1 MKKVIIIGAGS
12 WGTAL
17 GLILASKKYDVTLWE
32 YDKTRAEEIQNS
44 RENSRYLPGVK
55 FPDNL
60 NVTSESENL
69 LKGIK
74 YVIFSVPSQVLR
86 GVISKFSSQLTED
99 MILVNTAKGI
109 EVSTGMR
116 LSEVMKDE
124 IKETTPVYDR
134 SALHEKRKKQEIG
147 IQALRGGTIFGEHE
161 IMFAGLDEIIEIKHT
176 ALSKDVFVQ
185 GALAAAKALQDKDH
199 GLFTLKTLY

>member
-74 YVIFSVPSQVLR
+74 YVIF
-86 GVISKFSSQLTED
+86 
-99 MILVNTAKGI
+99 
-109 EVSTGMR
+109 
-116 LSEVMKDE
+116 
-124 IKETTPVYDR
+124 
-134 SALHEKRKKQEIG
+134 
-147 IQALRGGTIFGEHE
+147 
-161 IMFAGLDEIIEIKHT
+161 
-176 ALSKDVFVQ
+176 
-185 GALAAAKALQDKDH
+185 
-199 GLFTLKTLY
+199 LYHHKY

>member
-124 IKETTPVYDR
+124 NIIKILLFFQD
-134 SALHEKRKKQEIG
+134 LLMLKR
-147 IQALRGGTIFGEHE
+147 
-161 IMFAGLDEIIEIKHT
+161 
-176 ALSKDVFVQ
+176 
-185 GALAAAKALQDKDH
+185 
-199 GLFTLKTLY
+199 